1 MNRIEDQEVLVVQG
15 TEFKRFEGVSAPPL
29 NPSKKE
35 VWSDEMTEVAAKPSA
50 DRKKPQLPALS
61 GLRLFVA
68 LHIYVFHIMQAHQA
82 GLLKFAVLDALPSQL
97 GLLLRRGFVSTG
109 LFFQLSGLLLAYAYL
124 DASGRPSVP
133 DREFWWGRF
142 VRLYP
147 LYFLSLV
154 LLVPAPALLPITA
167 KPTTLGSMLGMVVTN
182 LTLTQAWF
190 PAYAI
195 AWNSPAWALSAF
207 AMFYTVFPFAARW
220 IAGCDRT
227 RLRVSLIAMVLLSL
241 FPVIA
246 FLIADP
252 EGNAWTATSVTVG
265 GFWLNVLRFDP
276 LVWLPQF
283 LSGLVLGRL
292 IRLEVDAGAVTFQ
305 QVSRPWV
312 SAGDLGVAAV
322 VLLLSCWSEIPYV
335 LLRHGLLVPIT
346 LAILADLARG
356 RGLMARALSWPW
368 FGRLSEAGFG
378 LFALQMPIG
387 VWLVFVTLRSAEGT
401 TAQLAV
407 LIATTLVGAI
417 LWTEAVQRPLLQRHR
432 RSNPAPSVIRKG
444 ITSRC

>member
-1 MNRIEDQEVLVVQG
+1 
-15 TEFKRFEGVSAPPL
+15 
-29 NPSKKE
+29 
-35 VWSDEMTEVAAKPSA
+35 
-50 DRKKPQLPALS
+50 
-61 GLRLFVA
+61 
-68 LHIYVFHIMQAHQA
+68 
-82 GLLKFAVLDALPSQL
+82 
-97 GLLLRRGFVSTG
+97 
-109 LFFQLSGLLLAYAYL
+109 
-124 DASGRPSVP
+124 
-133 DREFWWGRF
+133 
-142 VRLYP
+142 
-147 LYFLSLV
+147 
-154 LLVPAPALLPITA
+154 
-167 KPTTLGSMLGMVVTN
+167 MVVTN

-195 AWNSPAWALSAF
+195 AWNAPAWALSAF
-207 AMFYTVFPFAARW
+207 AMFYIVFPFASRW

-241 FPVIA
+241 FPAIA

-292 IRLEVDAGAVTFQ
+292 IRLEVDAGAATFQ

-335 LLRHGLLVPIT
+335 LLGHGLLVPIT

-356 RGLMARALSWPW
+356 RGLMARALLALVRAPVGSGLRPVRATDARRGLVGVRDAP
-368 FGRLSEAGFG
+368 FGGRDDGPTGRTDRDDPRRGNLMDRGRAASAAPAAPESLTYNTFLSCRGNSRPSRG
-378 LFALQMPIG
+378 
-387 VWLVFVTLRSAEGT
+387 RSAV
-401 TAQLAV
+401 A
-407 LIATTLVGAI
+407 
-417 LWTEAVQRPLLQRHR
+417 H
-432 RSNPAPSVIRKG
+432 
-444 ITSRC
+444 C

>member
-1 MNRIEDQEVLVVQG
+1 M
-15 TEFKRFEGVSAPPL
+15 
-29 NPSKKE
+29 
-35 VWSDEMTEVAAKPSA
+35 
-50 DRKKPQLPALS
+50 
-61 GLRLFVA
+61 
-68 LHIYVFHIMQAHQA
+68 
-82 GLLKFAVLDALPSQL
+82 
-97 GLLLRRGFVSTG
+97 
-109 LFFQLSGLLLAYAYL
+109 
-124 DASGRPSVP
+124 
-133 DREFWWGRF
+133 
-142 VRLYP
+142 
-147 LYFLSLV
+147 
-154 LLVPAPALLPITA
+154 
-167 KPTTLGSMLGMVVTN
+167 
-182 LTLTQAWF
+182 
-190 PAYAI
+190 
-195 AWNSPAWALSAF
+195 
-207 AMFYTVFPFAARW
+207 
-220 IAGCDRT
+220 
-227 RLRVSLIAMVLLSL
+227 
-241 FPVIA
+241 IA
-246 FLIADP
+246 FSIADP

-265 GFWLNVLRFDP
+265 GFWLNVFRSDP
-276 LVWLPQF
+276 SVWLPQF

-292 IRLEVDAGAVTFQ
+292 ISLEVDAGAATFQ

-335 LLRHGLLVPIT
+335 LLGHGLLVPIT

-356 RGLMARALSWPW
+356 RGLMARASWPW

-407 LIATTLVGAI
+407 LIATTLVVAI